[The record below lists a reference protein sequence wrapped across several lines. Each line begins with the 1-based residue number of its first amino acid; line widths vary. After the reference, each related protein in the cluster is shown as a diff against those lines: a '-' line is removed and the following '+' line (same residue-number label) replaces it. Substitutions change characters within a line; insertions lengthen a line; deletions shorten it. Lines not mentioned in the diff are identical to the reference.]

1 MSNDSFQIGFMC
13 GSVTIFIMC
22 TLIYVLMVINPL
34 TEIVKE
40 HRLLI
45 EQCEQYLPRNVHC
58 ELKATTA
65 FPENNE
71 EK

>member
-13 GSVTIFIMC
+13 GSVTLFIMC
-22 TLIYVLMVINPL
+22 TLVYVLVVINPL
-34 TEIVKE
+34 TEKVEEHKLMIKE
-40 HRLLI
+40 
-45 EQCEQYLPRNVHC
+45 CEQHLPRNVHC
-58 ELKATTA
+58 ELKAVVA